1 MPAPAADAAEGESG
15 QAPEGVPD
23 PPMGPSDPQVTLLEA
38 WLKPFRDAN
47 QAAPVAARFS
57 KLLATQREAGPVS
70 ADAWRLAF
78 QLAPGDRALAQALD
92 AAWFRGELPAQQ
104 LGPVLEAGAGALD
117 LKLWLARWPRG
128 ASFAE
133 ARRRALILAGQ
144 KQPAEAVRGLLAD
157 RAGSLWSA
165 REEVLAFDLWQRL
178 GASGTPPPAYWAGAA
193 DTLRRL
199 AGGSPD
205 GAAASVSHDAGASAI
220 GDSPLEA
227 RLKAHP
233 HDVLSARR
241 ALASLAPAPPGAMDR
256 AALVLRQDRTWYQD
270 RQEDDL
276 ALLRLRAIRA
286 GGPGAGAWEA
296 GRFAPAL
303 AARPFKPSELDQALA
318 DLARAVAA
326 EAPDQAG
333 KLLALLQE
341 RHAAGLPELQAELA
355 RAGTGQAEPY
365 LLADGKPRPIRPRDL
380 TWTLLGNALWKE
392 GVR

>member
-1 MPAPAADAAEGESG
+1 
-15 QAPEGVPD
+15 
-23 PPMGPSDPQVTLLEA
+23 
-38 WLKPFRDAN
+38 
-47 QAAPVAARFS
+47 
-57 KLLATQREAGPVS
+57 
-70 ADAWRLAF
+70 
-78 QLAPGDRALAQALD
+78 
-92 AAWFRGELPAQQ
+92 
-104 LGPVLEAGAGALD
+104 
-117 LKLWLARWPRG
+117 
-128 ASFAE
+128 
-133 ARRRALILAGQ
+133 
-144 KQPAEAVRGLLAD
+144 
-157 RAGSLWSA
+157 
-165 REEVLAFDLWQRL
+165 
-178 GASGTPPPAYWAGAA
+178 
-193 DTLRRL
+193 
-199 AGGSPD
+199 
-205 GAAASVSHDAGASAI
+205 
-220 GDSPLEA
+220 
-227 RLKAHP
+227 
-233 HDVLSARR
+233 
-241 ALASLAPAPPGAMDR
+241 MDR